1 MEMAPWSGNVRE
13 LRNAVELAVVINAGG
28 PIAPSD
34 LGVAGGPD
42 RDATASAR
50 QLSYREA
57 REHFEREY
65 FTAILQLAGGNISEA
80 ARLSGLARQNFYNHI
95 EPLGLASNS

>member
-1 MEMAPWSGNVRE
+1 MPA
-13 LRNAVELAVVINAGG
+13 
-28 PIAPSD
+28 D
-34 LGVAGGPD
+34 LGMLASPVGNPAPD
-42 RDATASAR
+42 TRH
-50 QLSYREA
+50 LPYREA

-65 FTAILQLAGGNISEA
+65 FAAILKLADGNVSEA